1 MTRKTYSF
9 NIEQDII
16 SRLDAIVISPVSR
29 SDVLND
35 LLEYALQNKYVL
47 ESFVNNNLNIMKS
60 RVDTIER
67 QSNHVIQ
74 WCYCRLYA
82 IPRPITTLQGIDLDQ
97 YLLNQANTIQ

>member
-16 SRLDAIVISPVSR
+16 NRLDAIVISPVSR

-35 LLEYALQNKYVL
+35 LLEYALNNQYVL

-60 RVDTIER
+60 RVDSIER
-67 QSNHVIQ
+67 ESKIQ
-74 WCYCRLYA
+74 
-82 IPRPITTLQGIDLDQ
+82 INTL
-97 YLLNQANTIQ
+97 

>member
-35 LLEYALQNKYVL
+35 LLEYALNNQYVL

-67 QSNHVIQ
+67 ESKIQ
-74 WCYCRLYA
+74 
-82 IPRPITTLQGIDLDQ
+82 INTL
-97 YLLNQANTIQ
+97 

>member
-29 SDVLND
+29 SDVLNN
-35 LLEYALQNKYVL
+35 LLEYALNNQYVL

-60 RVDTIER
+60 RVDSIER
-67 QSNHVIQ
+67 ESKIQ
-74 WCYCRLYA
+74 
-82 IPRPITTLQGIDLDQ
+82 INTL
-97 YLLNQANTIQ
+97 

>member
-67 QSNHVIQ
+67 ESQLQIN
-74 WCYCRLYA
+74 
-82 IPRPITTLQGIDLDQ
+82 TL
-97 YLLNQANTIQ
+97 

>member
-16 SRLDAIVISPVSR
+16 SRLDAIVISPTGDGARVSR

-35 LLEYALQNKYVL
+35 LLEYALQNQYVL

-60 RVDTIER
+60 RVDSIER
-67 QSNHVIQ
+67 ESKIQ
-74 WCYCRLYA
+74 
-82 IPRPITTLQGIDLDQ
+82 INTL
-97 YLLNQANTIQ
+97 

>member
-35 LLEYALQNKYVL
+35 LLEYALNNQYVL

-67 QSNHVIQ
+67 ESQLQIN
-74 WCYCRLYA
+74 
-82 IPRPITTLQGIDLDQ
+82 TL
-97 YLLNQANTIQ
+97 